1 MGSYPTETI
10 LIQTRPSR
18 RLVSAN
24 RIRPKSTV
32 IIAARSQKLFF
43 PTRNGATGE
52 PLRPV
57 HSGCV
62 STRGQRADSGDSTVG
77 GLRMHFSQ
85 FDQSLTVMLFST
97 AVQ

>member
-32 IIAARSQKLFF
+32 IIAARSRKRFFQLAIEQLANLFGQFIPVAF
-43 PTRNGATGE
+43 PLAVNV
-52 PLRPV
+52 P
-57 HSGCV
+57 
-62 STRGQRADSGDSTVG
+62 TVG
-77 GLRMHFSQ
+77 IPLSAGCECTFLNSI
-85 FDQSLTVMLFST
+85 SL
-97 AVQ
+97 